1 METKIFP
8 DQPAGAS
15 SSSEQPGD
23 AGGNDRLIS
32 YRSFL
37 VPIDFSEHSKKTIEY
52 ATQLASLTGASMRIL
67 HVFQIPD
74 YPAAFYH
81 GLYLE
86 HETVKIHMEAAKREA
101 EAQLSL
107 VAEEVRGHGLEAE
120 PIFRLGN
127 PYEEIVNAA
136 KEAGVDLIVIGSH
149 GYAGLGRLLL
159 GSTADRVLQYAPCPV
174 LVVKYS
180 LSGDRLI
187 QGKEPDA

>member
-1 METKIFP
+1 METKISP
-8 DQPAGAS
+8 DQSAGAS
-15 SSSEQPGD
+15 SSSEQPRD
-23 AGGNDRLIS
+23 AGGSDRLIS

-81 GLYLE
+81 GLYVE
-86 HETVKIHMEAAKREA
+86 HEAVKIHLEAAKREA
-101 EAQLSL
+101 DAQLSL
-107 VAEEVRGHGLEAE
+107 VAEEVRAHGLEAE

-174 LVVKYS
+174 LVVKDS
-180 LSGDRLI
+180 AVG
-187 QGKEPDA
+187 